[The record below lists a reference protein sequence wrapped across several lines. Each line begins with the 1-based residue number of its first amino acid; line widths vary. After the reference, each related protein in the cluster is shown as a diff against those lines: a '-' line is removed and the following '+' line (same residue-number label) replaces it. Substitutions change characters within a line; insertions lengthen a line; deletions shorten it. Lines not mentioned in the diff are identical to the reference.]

1 MKTARKHLFRIT
13 SILLCFVM
21 LLVFMPQAIL
31 AEAGELLG
39 GSDPEAVVEE
49 QKSEPAYVLGEM
61 IDDRSSNTKTF
72 RLSDGSFVLADY
84 NEPVHFEDAEG
95 KWTDYDNTLK
105 YIEDDGLAGYEN
117 TASDVLMR
125 FSESVSDKGLV
136 SLQSG
141 KYAIGMLLKDPV
153 AGGKAEITNTA
164 EAPEGNDIDSA
175 TTLTK
180 YSSGIT
186 YKDIYE
192 NTDLQY
198 ILNGGNLKENIVVK
212 ERTGEYVY
220 TFDLALEGLV
230 ASLAEDGS
238 VLLNDDET
246 GEAVF
251 VIPAGYM
258 YDAKGECSNK
268 VYYSIEEKDS
278 SAALTVAADAE
289 WINADERAF
298 PVTIDPTFEAAYT
311 GLDTL
316 DTYVSQANPSANYY
330 LSQTMTAGY
339 QNGKANEVLI
349 MADHLNVIPKSAV
362 VVRSYYNFRVSS
374 AVAGGRTDGIKAII
388 KAYPVTS
395 SSRKC
400 F

>member
-21 LLVFMPQAIL
+21 LLVFIPQSIL
-31 AEAGELLG
+31 AEAGELLNG
-39 GSDPEAVVEE
+39 GETPGYAFSEE
-49 QKSEPAYVLGEM
+49 QAPEAYVLGEM
-61 IDDRSSNTKTF
+61 TDERTPNTKTF

-84 NEPVHFEDAEG
+84 TEPVHFEDAEG
-95 KWTDYDNTLK
+95 KLIDYDNTLK
-105 YIEDDGLAGYEN
+105 YIEDDGFAGYEN
-117 TASDVLMR
+117 TASDVSMR
-125 FSESVSDKGLV
+125 FAEAINDKGLV

-141 KYAIGMLLKDPV
+141 KYAIGMLLKDVV
-153 AGGKAEITNTA
+153 AGGKAGITNTA

-198 ILNGGNLKENIVVK
+198 VLNGGNLKENIIVK
-212 ERTGEYVY
+212 ERTGEYTY

-246 GEAVF
+246 VEAVL

-258 YDAKGECSNK
+258 FDAKGEYK
-268 VYYSIEEKDS
+268 TLFEQ
-278 SAALTVAADAE
+278 AE
-289 WINADERAF
+289 
-298 PVTIDPTFEAAYT
+298 
-311 GLDTL
+311 
-316 DTYVSQANPSANYY
+316 
-330 LSQTMTAGY
+330 
-339 QNGKANEVLI
+339 
-349 MADHLNVIPKSAV
+349 
-362 VVRSYYNFRVSS
+362 
-374 AVAGGRTDGIKAII
+374 
-388 KAYPVTS
+388 
-395 SSRKC
+395 
-400 F
+400 